1 MSVRPPPLADPR
13 QDAHVRLHAQVPPG
27 LPSSLGALTAPCYV
41 HRAAQWKVSALLG
54 LTATVVTIGLGYLVW
69 TGRARS
75 PDAVEIA
82 FGLFLLLFAVLLA
95 RPSVWRAPVVAAA
108 DRHGLHFV
116 GGRDTVLVPWRDIGP
131 LTIERAQL
139 NEGVGETVIVAI
151 ARESDYW
158 RPARQ
163 SGFATV
169 LLGDER
175 PPGYLRVPL
184 GTQGIDPEVTRASLE
199 VLRRLADERPD
210 RVGALREEGQ

>member
-1 MSVRPPPLADPR
+1 MSSRPVSPADPR
-13 QDAHVRLHAQVPPG
+13 QGANVRLHAQVPPG
-27 LPSSLGALTAPCYV
+27 LPPSLGALTAPCYV

-54 LTATVVTIGLGYLVW
+54 FTAIVVTAGLAALVW

-75 PDAVEIA
+75 PDAGEIA
-82 FGLFLLLFAVLLA
+82 FGLFLLLFAALLA

-116 GGRDTVLVPWRDIGP
+116 GGRDAVLVPWRDIGP

-163 SGFATV
+163 SAYSKV
-169 LLGDER
+169 LLGDEQ
-175 PPGYLRVPL
+175 PPGYRRVPL

-199 VLRRLADERPD
+199 VLRRLADERP
-210 RVGALREEGQ
+210 

>member
-1 MSVRPPPLADPR
+1 MTVRPPPHADPHR
-13 QDAHVRLHAQVPPG
+13 DANVRLHAQVPPG
-27 LPSSLGALTAPCYV
+27 LPPSLGALTAPCYV

-54 LTATVVTIGLGYLVW
+54 FTGTVVTVSLAYLVW
-69 TGRARS
+69 NGKARS
-75 PDAVEIA
+75 PDAAEIA
-82 FGLFLLLFAVLLA
+82 FGLFLLLFAALLA

-108 DRHGLHFV
+108 DRQGLHFV

-163 SGFATV
+163 SAFAKA

-199 VLRRLADERPD
+199 VLRRLADERP
-210 RVGALREEGQ
+210 